1 MSVNLAY
8 VQAALLILASDDGIT
23 NSLSAQTNSG
33 LLGAL
38 LTPENLSYASQ
49 TRLANDNG
57 TGHTREV
64 RISTKQRLTADDNPD
79 LEMDGCEFGDEM
91 PYLEETVTI
100 TQQSAAGFTISE
112 AQIRLYP
119 DLVSRLQAITGT
131 NIPAQMVMIGR
142 IMPEGRQIIQAIRE
156 VTFNFALS
164 YNSLVQKMN
173 KILLN
178 DFVSKVGKWRGGA
191 STKSYEVQ
199 TANAY
204 ASGGGSVN
212 PAGLFKFKQDL
223 RSQMLQGNAHTIS
236 GWGALD
242 RVVAQDTAFFG
253 QGANGVEYGSLVAN
267 ANLIS
272 RYFVDENIA
281 SVLGSED
288 EALIFMPG
296 SANFLPY
303 LKYVGTFGRIG
314 TMDRFT
320 MPVPIV
326 PGLEVD
332 VKILPNECDEIY
344 EIKFGLHYELYI
356 PEMDLFKATDLLAG
370 VNGTLQATFSQA
382 S

>member
-64 RISTKQRLTADDNPD
+64 RIATKQRLTADDNPD

-142 IMPEGRQIIQAIRE
+142 MMAEGRQIIQAIRE

-178 DFVSKVGKWRGGA
+178 DFVSKVGNWRGGA

-204 ASGGGSVN
+204 ASGGGSIN
-212 PAGLFKFKQDL
+212 PGALFRFKQDL

-242 RVVAQDTAFFG
+242 RVVAQNSEYFG

-288 EALIFMPG
+288 NALIFMPG

-356 PEMDLFKATDLLAG
+356 PEMDLFKSTDLLAG
-370 VNGTLQATFSQA
+370 VNGTLQATFTQGS
-382 S
+382 

>member
-23 NSLSAQTNSG
+23 NSLSARTNSG
-33 LLGAL
+33 LLGAV
-38 LTPENLSYASQ
+38 LTPENLSYATQ

-64 RISTKQRLTADDNPD
+64 RVATKQRLTADDNPD

-112 AQIRLYP
+112 AQIRLFP

-142 IMPEGRQIIQAIRE
+142 NLPEGRQIIQAIRE
-156 VTFNFALS
+156 VTFNFSLS
-164 YNSLVQKMN
+164 YNSLVQKIN
-173 KILLN
+173 KVLLN
-178 DFVSKVGKWRGGA
+178 DFVSKVGLWRGGA

-204 ASGGGSVN
+204 ASGGGAIN
-212 PAGLFKFKQDL
+212 PGALFRFKQDL

-242 RVVAQDTAFFG
+242 RVVAQNSEYFG
-253 QGANGVEYGSLVAN
+253 QGANGVDYGSLVTN
-267 ANLIS
+267 TNLIS

-281 SVLGSED
+281 DVLGSED
-288 EALIFMPG
+288 NALIFMPG

-303 LKYVGTFGRIG
+303 LKYVGTFGKIG

-356 PEMDLFKATDLLAG
+356 PEMDLFKSTDLLAG
-370 VNGTLQATFSQA
+370 VNGTFQATFSQA

>member
-64 RISTKQRLTADDNPD
+64 RIATKQRLTADDNPD

-142 IMPEGRQIIQAIRE
+142 MMPEGRQIIQAIRE

-178 DFVSKVGKWRGGA
+178 DFVSKVGNWRGGA

-212 PAGLFKFKQDL
+212 PAGLFRFKQDL

-242 RVVAQDTAFFG
+242 RVVAQDSAFFG

-281 SVLGSED
+281 SILGSED
-288 EALIFMPG
+288 KALIFMPG

-356 PEMDLFKATDLLAG
+356 PEMDLFKSTDLLAG
-370 VNGTLQATFSQA
+370 VNGTLQATFTQA
-382 S
+382 

>member
-64 RISTKQRLTADDNPD
+64 RIATKQRLTADDNPD

-142 IMPEGRQIIQAIRE
+142 MMPEGRQIIQAIRE

-178 DFVSKVGKWRGGA
+178 DFVSKVGNWRGGA

-212 PAGLFKFKQDL
+212 PAGLFQFKQDL

-242 RVVAQDTAFFG
+242 RVVAQDSAFFG

-281 SVLGSED
+281 SILGSED
-288 EALIFMPG
+288 KALIFMPG

-303 LKYVGTFGRIG
+303 LKYVGTFGKIG

-356 PEMDLFKATDLLAG
+356 PEMDLFKSTDLLAG
-370 VNGTLQATFSQA
+370 VNGTLQATFTQA
-382 S
+382 

>member
-23 NSLSAQTNSG
+23 NSLSARTNSG
-33 LLGAL
+33 LLGAV
-38 LTPENLSYASQ
+38 LTPENLSYATQ

-64 RISTKQRLTADDNPD
+64 RVATKQRLTADDNPD

-112 AQIRLYP
+112 AQIRLFP

-142 IMPEGRQIIQAIRE
+142 NMPEGRQIIQAIRE
-156 VTFNFALS
+156 VTFNFSLS
-164 YNSLVQKMN
+164 YNSLVQKIN
-173 KILLN
+173 KVLLN
-178 DFVSKVGKWRGGA
+178 DFVSKVGNWRGGA

-242 RVVAQDTAFFG
+242 RVVAQDSAFFG
-253 QGANGVEYGSLVAN
+253 QGANGVDYGSLVAN

-281 SVLGSED
+281 DVLGSED
-288 EALIFMPG
+288 KALIFMPG

-303 LKYVGTFGRIG
+303 LKYVGTFGKIG

-356 PEMDLFKATDLLAG
+356 PEMDLFKSTDLLAG
-370 VNGTLQATFSQA
+370 VNGTFQATFTQGS
-382 S
+382 

>member
-64 RISTKQRLTADDNPD
+64 RIATKQRLTADDNPD

-142 IMPEGRQIIQAIRE
+142 NMPEGRQIIQAIRE

-178 DFVSKVGKWRGGA
+178 DFVSKVGNWRGGA

-242 RVVAQDTAFFG
+242 RVVAQDSAFFG

-281 SVLGSED
+281 SILGSED
-288 EALIFMPG
+288 KALIFMPG

-356 PEMDLFKATDLLAG
+356 PEMDLFKSTDLLAG
-370 VNGTLQATFSQA
+370 VNGTLQATFTQA
-382 S
+382 

>member
-23 NSLSAQTNSG
+23 NSLSARTNSG
-33 LLGAL
+33 LLGAV
-38 LTPENLSYASQ
+38 LTPENLSYATQ

-64 RISTKQRLTADDNPD
+64 RVATKQRLTADDNPD

-112 AQIRLYP
+112 AQIRLFP

-142 IMPEGRQIIQAIRE
+142 NLPEGRQIIQAIRE
-156 VTFNFALS
+156 VTFNFSLS
-164 YNSLVQKMN
+164 YNSLVQKIN
-173 KILLN
+173 KVLLN
-178 DFVSKVGKWRGGA
+178 DFVSKVGLWRGGA

-204 ASGGGSVN
+204 ASGGGSIN
-212 PAGLFKFKQDL
+212 PGALFRFKQDL

-242 RVVAQDTAFFG
+242 RVVAQNSEYFG
-253 QGANGVEYGSLVAN
+253 QGANGVDYGSLVTN
-267 ANLIS
+267 TNLIS

-281 SVLGSED
+281 DVLGSED
-288 EALIFMPG
+288 NALIFMPG

-303 LKYVGTFGRIG
+303 LKYVGTFGKIG

-356 PEMDLFKATDLLAG
+356 PEMDLFKSTDLLAG
-370 VNGTLQATFSQA
+370 VNGTFQATFSQA

>member
-64 RISTKQRLTADDNPD
+64 RIATKQRLTADDNPD

-142 IMPEGRQIIQAIRE
+142 NMPEGRQIIQAIRE

-178 DFVSKVGKWRGGA
+178 DFVSKVGNWRGGA

-212 PAGLFKFKQDL
+212 PAGLFQFKQDL

-242 RVVAQDTAFFG
+242 RVVAQDSAFFG

-281 SVLGSED
+281 SILGSED
-288 EALIFMPG
+288 KALIFMPG

-356 PEMDLFKATDLLAG
+356 PEMDLFKSTDLLAG

>member
-64 RISTKQRLTADDNPD
+64 RIATKQRLTADDNPD

-142 IMPEGRQIIQAIRE
+142 MMPEGRQIIQAIRE

-178 DFVSKVGKWRGGA
+178 DFVSKVGNWRGGA

-204 ASGGGSVN
+204 ASGGGSIN
-212 PAGLFKFKQDL
+212 PGALFRFKQDL

-242 RVVAQDTAFFG
+242 RVVAQNSEYFG

-288 EALIFMPG
+288 NALIFMPG

-356 PEMDLFKATDLLAG
+356 PEMDLFKSTDLLAG
-370 VNGTLQATFSQA
+370 VNGTLQATFTQGS
-382 S
+382 

>member
-64 RISTKQRLTADDNPD
+64 RIATKQRLTADDNPD

-142 IMPEGRQIIQAIRE
+142 MIPEGRQIIQAIRE

-178 DFVSKVGKWRGGA
+178 DFVSKVGNWRGGA

-212 PAGLFKFKQDL
+212 PAGLFQFKQDL

-242 RVVAQDTAFFG
+242 RVVAQDSAFFG

-281 SVLGSED
+281 SILGSED
-288 EALIFMPG
+288 NALIFMPG

-356 PEMDLFKATDLLAG
+356 PEMDLFKSTDLLAG
-370 VNGTLQATFSQA
+370 VNGTLQATFTQA
-382 S
+382 

>member
-64 RISTKQRLTADDNPD
+64 RIATKQRLTADDNPD

-142 IMPEGRQIIQAIRE
+142 NMPEGRQIIQAIRE

-178 DFVSKVGKWRGGA
+178 DFVSKVGNWRGGDA
-191 STKSYEVQ
+191 TKNYEVQ

-242 RVVAQDTAFFG
+242 RVVAQDSAFFG

-281 SVLGSED
+281 GVLGSED
-288 EALIFMPG
+288 KALIFMPG

-356 PEMDLFKATDLLAG
+356 PEMDLFKSTDLLAG
-370 VNGTLQATFSQA
+370 VNGTLQATFTQGS
-382 S
+382 

>member
-64 RISTKQRLTADDNPD
+64 RIATKQRLTADDNPD

-142 IMPEGRQIIQAIRE
+142 NMPEGRQIIQAIRE

-178 DFVSKVGKWRGGA
+178 DFVSKVGNWRGGA

-242 RVVAQDTAFFG
+242 RVVAQDSAFFG

-281 SVLGSED
+281 SILGSED
-288 EALIFMPG
+288 KALIFMPG

-356 PEMDLFKATDLLAG
+356 PEMDLFKSTDLLAG
-370 VNGTLQATFSQA
+370 VNGTLQATFTQGS
-382 S
+382 

>member
-23 NSLSAQTNSG
+23 NSLSARTNSG
-33 LLGAL
+33 LLGAV
-38 LTPENLSYASQ
+38 LTPENLSYATQ

-64 RISTKQRLTADDNPD
+64 RVATKQRLTADDNPD

-112 AQIRLYP
+112 AQIRLFP

-142 IMPEGRQIIQAIRE
+142 NMPEGRQIIQAIRE
-156 VTFNFALS
+156 VTFNFSLS
-164 YNSLVQKMN
+164 YNSLVQKIN
-173 KILLN
+173 KVLLN
-178 DFVSKVGKWRGGA
+178 DFVSKVGLWRGGA

-212 PAGLFKFKQDL
+212 PGALFRFKQDL

-242 RVVAQDTAFFG
+242 RVVAQNAEFFG
-253 QGANGVEYGSLVAN
+253 QGANGVDYGSLVTN
-267 ANLIS
+267 SNLIS

-281 SVLGSED
+281 DVLGSED
-288 EALIFMPG
+288 NALIFMPG

-303 LKYVGTFGRIG
+303 LKYVGTFGKIG

-356 PEMDLFKATDLLAG
+356 PEMDLFKSTDLLAG
-370 VNGTLQATFSQA
+370 VNGTFQATFTQGS
-382 S
+382 

>member
-64 RISTKQRLTADDNPD
+64 RIATKQRLTADDNEF

-112 AQIRLYP
+112 AQIRLFP

-142 IMPEGRQIIQAIRE
+142 NMPEGRQIIQAIRE
-156 VTFNFALS
+156 VTFNFSLS
-164 YNSLVQKMN
+164 YNSLVQKIN
-173 KILLN
+173 KVLLN
-178 DFVSKVGKWRGGA
+178 DFVSKVGNWRGGDP
-191 STKSYEVQ
+191 TKSYEVQ

-204 ASGGGSVN
+204 ASGGGSIN
-212 PAGLFKFKQDL
+212 PGALFRFKQDL

-242 RVVAQDTAFFG
+242 RVVAQNSEYFG
-253 QGANGVEYGSLVAN
+253 QGANGVDYGSLVTN

-288 EALIFMPG
+288 NALIFMPG

-303 LKYVGTFGRIG
+303 LKYVGTFGKIG

-356 PEMDLFKATDLLAG
+356 PEMDLFKSTDLLAG
-370 VNGTLQATFSQA
+370 VNGTLQATFTQA
-382 S
+382 

>member
-23 NSLSAQTNSG
+23 NSLSARTNSG
-33 LLGAL
+33 LLGAV
-38 LTPENLSYASQ
+38 LTPENLSYATQ

-64 RISTKQRLTADDNPD
+64 RVATKQRLTADDNPD

-112 AQIRLYP
+112 AQIRLFP
-119 DLVSRLQAITGT
+119 DLVSRLQTITGT

-142 IMPEGRQIIQAIRE
+142 NMPEGRQIIQAIRE
-156 VTFNFALS
+156 VTFNFSLS
-164 YNSLVQKMN
+164 YNSLVQKIN
-173 KILLN
+173 KVLLN
-178 DFVSKVGKWRGGA
+178 DFVSKVGLWRGGA

-212 PAGLFKFKQDL
+212 PAGLFRFKQDL

-242 RVVAQDTAFFG
+242 RVVAQNSEYFG
-253 QGANGVEYGSLVAN
+253 QGANGVDYGSLVTN

-272 RYFVDENIA
+272 RYFVDENIDA
-281 SVLGSED
+281 VLGSED
-288 EALIFMPG
+288 NALIFMPG

-303 LKYVGTFGRIG
+303 LKYVGTFGKIG

-356 PEMDLFKATDLLAG
+356 PEMDLFKSTDLLAG
-370 VNGTLQATFSQA
+370 VNGTFQATFTQA

>member
-64 RISTKQRLTADDNPD
+64 RIATKQRLTADDNPD

-142 IMPEGRQIIQAIRE
+142 MMPEGRQIIQAIRE
-156 VTFNFALS
+156 VTFNFSLS
-164 YNSLVQKMN
+164 YNSLVQKIN
-173 KILLN
+173 KVLLN
-178 DFVSKVGKWRGGA
+178 DFVSKVGNWRGGDP
-191 STKSYEVQ
+191 TKTYEVQ

-204 ASGGGSVN
+204 ASGGGSIN
-212 PAGLFKFKQDL
+212 PGALFRFKQDL

-242 RVVAQDTAFFG
+242 RVVAQNSEYFG
-253 QGANGVEYGSLVAN
+253 QGANGVDYGSLVTN

-288 EALIFMPG
+288 NALIFMPG

-303 LKYVGTFGRIG
+303 LKYVGTFGKIG

-356 PEMDLFKATDLLAG
+356 PEMDLFKSTDLLAG
-370 VNGTLQATFSQA
+370 VNGTLQATFTQGS
-382 S
+382 

>member
-64 RISTKQRLTADDNPD
+64 RIATKQRLTADDNPD

-142 IMPEGRQIIQAIRE
+142 MMPEGRQIIQAIRE

-178 DFVSKVGKWRGGA
+178 DFVSKVGNWRGGA

-281 SVLGSED
+281 SILGSED
-288 EALIFMPG
+288 KALIFMPG

-303 LKYVGTFGRIG
+303 LKYVGTFGKIG

-370 VNGTLQATFSQA
+370 VNGTLQATFTQA
-382 S
+382 

>member
-64 RISTKQRLTADDNPD
+64 RIATKQRLTADDNPD

-142 IMPEGRQIIQAIRE
+142 NMPEGRQIIQAIRE

-178 DFVSKVGKWRGGA
+178 DFVSKVGNWRGGA

-242 RVVAQDTAFFG
+242 RVVAQDSAFFG

-281 SVLGSED
+281 SILG
-288 EALIFMPG
+288 
-296 SANFLPY
+296 
-303 LKYVGTFGRIG
+303 
-314 TMDRFT
+314 
-320 MPVPIV
+320 
-326 PGLEVD
+326 
-332 VKILPNECDEIY
+332 
-344 EIKFGLHYELYI
+344 
-356 PEMDLFKATDLLAG
+356 
-370 VNGTLQATFSQA
+370 
-382 S
+382 

>member
-64 RISTKQRLTADDNPD
+64 RIATKQRLTADDNEF

-142 IMPEGRQIIQAIRE
+142 MMPEGRQIIQAIRE

-178 DFVSKVGKWRGGA
+178 DFVSKVGNWRGGA

-242 RVVAQDTAFFG
+242 RVVAQDSAFFG

-288 EALIFMPG
+288 NALIFMPG
-296 SANFLPY
+296 SANLLPY

>member
-64 RISTKQRLTADDNPD
+64 RIATKQRLTADDNEF

-112 AQIRLYP
+112 AQIRLFP

-142 IMPEGRQIIQAIRE
+142 NMPEGRQIIQAIRE
-156 VTFNFALS
+156 VTFNFSLS
-164 YNSLVQKMN
+164 YNSLVQKIN
-173 KILLN
+173 KVLLN
-178 DFVSKVGKWRGGA
+178 DFVSKVGNWRGGDP
-191 STKSYEVQ
+191 TKSYEVQ

-204 ASGGGSVN
+204 ASGGGSIN
-212 PAGLFKFKQDL
+212 PGALFRFKQDL

-242 RVVAQDTAFFG
+242 RVVAQNSEYFG
-253 QGANGVEYGSLVAN
+253 QGANGVDYGSLVTN

-288 EALIFMPG
+288 DALIFMPG

-370 VNGTLQATFSQA
+370 VNGTLQATFTQGS
-382 S
+382 

>member
-64 RISTKQRLTADDNPD
+64 RIATKQRLTADDNPD

-142 IMPEGRQIIQAIRE
+142 MMPEGRQIIQAIRE

-178 DFVSKVGKWRGGA
+178 DFVSKVGNWRGGDP
-191 STKSYEVQ
+191 TKSYEVQ

-242 RVVAQDTAFFG
+242 RVVAQDSAFFG

-281 SVLGSED
+281 SILGSED
-288 EALIFMPG
+288 KALIFMPG

-356 PEMDLFKATDLLAG
+356 PEMDLFKSTDLLAG
-370 VNGTLQATFSQA
+370 VNGTLQATFTQGS
-382 S
+382 

>member
-64 RISTKQRLTADDNPD
+64 RIATKQRLTADDNPD

-142 IMPEGRQIIQAIRE
+142 MMPEGRQIIQAIRE

-178 DFVSKVGKWRGGA
+178 DFVSKVGNWRGGA

-242 RVVAQDTAFFG
+242 RVVAQNSEYFG
-253 QGANGVEYGSLVAN
+253 QGANGVDYGSLVTN

-272 RYFVDENIA
+272 RYFVDENIDQ
-281 SVLGSED
+281 VLGSED
-288 EALIFMPG
+288 NALIFMPG

-303 LKYVGTFGRIG
+303 LKYVGTFGKIG

-356 PEMDLFKATDLLAG
+356 PEMDLFKSTDLLAG
-370 VNGTLQATFSQA
+370 VNGTFQATFIQGS
-382 S
+382 

>member
-23 NSLSAQTNSG
+23 NSLSARTNSG
-33 LLGAL
+33 LLGAV
-38 LTPENLSYASQ
+38 LTPENLSYATQ

-64 RISTKQRLTADDNPD
+64 RVATKQRLTADDNPD

-112 AQIRLYP
+112 AQIRLFP

-142 IMPEGRQIIQAIRE
+142 NMPEGRQIIQAIRE
-156 VTFNFALS
+156 VTFNFSLS
-164 YNSLVQKMN
+164 YNSLVQKIN
-173 KILLN
+173 KVLLN
-178 DFVSKVGKWRGGA
+178 DFVSKVGKWRGGDV
-191 STKSYEVQ
+191 TKTYEVQ

-204 ASGGGSVN
+204 SSGGGSIN
-212 PAGLFKFKQDL
+212 PGALFKFKQDL

-242 RVVAQDTAFFG
+242 RVVAQNAEFFG
-253 QGANGVEYGSLVAN
+253 QGANGVDYGSLVTN
-267 ANLIS
+267 TNLIS
-272 RYFVDENIA
+272 RYFVDENIDA
-281 SVLGSED
+281 VLGSED
-288 EALIFMPG
+288 DALIFMPG

-303 LKYVGTFGRIG
+303 LKYVGTFGKIG

-356 PEMDLFKATDLLAG
+356 PEMDLFKPTDLLAG
-370 VNGTLQATFSQA
+370 VNGTFQATFTQGS
-382 S
+382 

>member
-64 RISTKQRLTADDNPD
+64 RIATKQRLTADDNPD

-142 IMPEGRQIIQAIRE
+142 NMPEGRQIIQAIRE

-178 DFVSKVGKWRGGA
+178 DFVSKVGNWRGGDI
-191 STKSYEVQ
+191 TKSYEVQ

-242 RVVAQDTAFFG
+242 RVVAQDSAFFG

-281 SVLGSED
+281 SILGSED
-288 EALIFMPG
+288 KALIFMPG

-356 PEMDLFKATDLLAG
+356 PEMDLFKSTDLLAG
-370 VNGTLQATFSQA
+370 VNGTLQATFTQGS
-382 S
+382 

>member
-64 RISTKQRLTADDNPD
+64 RIATKQRLTADDNPD

-142 IMPEGRQIIQAIRE
+142 MMPEGRQIIQAIRE

-178 DFVSKVGKWRGGA
+178 DFVSKVGNWRGGA

-212 PAGLFKFKQDL
+212 PAGLFQFKQDL

-242 RVVAQDTAFFG
+242 RVVAQDSAFFG

-281 SVLGSED
+281 SILGSED
-288 EALIFMPG
+288 KALIFMPG

-356 PEMDLFKATDLLAG
+356 PEMDLFKSTDLLAG
-370 VNGTLQATFSQA
+370 VNGTLQATFTQA

>member
-23 NSLSAQTNSG
+23 NSLSARTNSG
-33 LLGAL
+33 LLGAV
-38 LTPENLSYASQ
+38 LTPENLSYATQ

-64 RISTKQRLTADDNPD
+64 RVATKQRLTADDNPD

-112 AQIRLYP
+112 AQIRLFP

-142 IMPEGRQIIQAIRE
+142 NMPEGRQIIQAIRE
-156 VTFNFALS
+156 VTFNFSLS
-164 YNSLVQKMN
+164 YNSLVQKIN
-173 KILLN
+173 KVLLN
-178 DFVSKVGKWRGGA
+178 DFVSKVGLWRGGA

-212 PAGLFKFKQDL
+212 PGALFRFKQDL

-242 RVVAQDTAFFG
+242 RVVAQNAEFFG
-253 QGANGVEYGSLVAN
+253 QGANGVDYGSLVTN

-281 SVLGSED
+281 DVLGSED
-288 EALIFMPG
+288 NALIFMPG

-303 LKYVGTFGRIG
+303 LKYVGTFGKIG

-356 PEMDLFKATDLLAG
+356 PEMDLFKSTDLLAG
-370 VNGTLQATFSQA
+370 VNGTLQATFTQGS
-382 S
+382 

>member
-1 MSVNLAY
+1 
-8 VQAALLILASDDGIT
+8 
-23 NSLSAQTNSG
+23 
-33 LLGAL
+33 
-38 LTPENLSYASQ
+38 
-49 TRLANDNG
+49 
-57 TGHTREV
+57 
-64 RISTKQRLTADDNPD
+64 
-79 LEMDGCEFGDEM
+79 M

-112 AQIRLYP
+112 AQIRLFP

-142 IMPEGRQIIQAIRE
+142 NLPEGRQIIQAIRE
-156 VTFNFALS
+156 VTFNFSLS
-164 YNSLVQKMN
+164 YNSLVQKIN
-173 KILLN
+173 KVLLN
-178 DFVSKVGKWRGGA
+178 DFVSKVGLWRGGA

-204 ASGGGSVN
+204 ASGGGSIN
-212 PAGLFKFKQDL
+212 PGALFRFKQDL

-242 RVVAQDTAFFG
+242 RVVAQNAEFFG
-253 QGANGVEYGSLVAN
+253 QGANGVDYGSLVTN

-281 SVLGSED
+281 DVLGSED
-288 EALIFMPG
+288 KALIFMPG

-303 LKYVGTFGRIG
+303 LKYVGTFGKIG

-356 PEMDLFKATDLLAG
+356 PEMDLFKSTDLLAG
-370 VNGTLQATFSQA
+370 VNGTLQATFTQA

>member
-64 RISTKQRLTADDNPD
+64 RIATKQRLTADDNPD

-142 IMPEGRQIIQAIRE
+142 NMPEGRQIIQAIRE

-178 DFVSKVGKWRGGA
+178 DFVSKVGNWIGGA

-242 RVVAQDTAFFG
+242 RVVAQDSAFFG

-281 SVLGSED
+281 SILGSED
-288 EALIFMPG
+288 KALIFMPG

-356 PEMDLFKATDLLAG
+356 PEMDLFKSTDLLAG
-370 VNGTLQATFSQA
+370 VNGTLQATFTQA
-382 S
+382 

>member
-33 LLGAL
+33 ILGAL

-64 RISTKQRLTADDNPD
+64 RIATKQRLTADDNPD

-142 IMPEGRQIIQAIRE
+142 MMPEGRQIIQAIRE

-178 DFVSKVGKWRGGA
+178 DFVSKVGNWRGGA

-281 SVLGSED
+281 SILGSED
-288 EALIFMPG
+288 KALIFMPG

-303 LKYVGTFGRIG
+303 LKYVGTFGKIG

-356 PEMDLFKATDLLAG
+356 PEMDLFKSTDLLAG
-370 VNGTLQATFSQA
+370 VNGTLQATFTQA
-382 S
+382 

>member
-23 NSLSAQTNSG
+23 NSLSARTNSG
-33 LLGAL
+33 LLGAV
-38 LTPENLSYASQ
+38 LTPENLSYATQ

-64 RISTKQRLTADDNPD
+64 RVATKQRLTADDNPD

-112 AQIRLYP
+112 AQIRLFP

-142 IMPEGRQIIQAIRE
+142 NLPEGRQIIQAIRE
-156 VTFNFALS
+156 VTFNFSLS
-164 YNSLVQKMN
+164 YNSLVQKIN
-173 KILLN
+173 KVLLN
-178 DFVSKVGKWRGGA
+178 DFVSKVGLWRGGA

-212 PAGLFKFKQDL
+212 PAGLFRFKQDL

-242 RVVAQDTAFFG
+242 RVVAQDSAFFG
-253 QGANGVEYGSLVAN
+253 QGANGVDYGSLVAN

-281 SVLGSED
+281 DVLGSED
-288 EALIFMPG
+288 TALIFMPG

-356 PEMDLFKATDLLAG
+356 PEMDLFKPTDLLAG
-370 VNGTLQATFSQA
+370 VNGTFQATFSQA